1 VSRVPAAVS
10 EAERVVLRPRRL
22 IFWVYLGLVG
32 YSLATFGVL
41 MVRQAS
47 VVPDAVVI
55 AIVVQAVIGIVIYLL
70 IRWLDLFEKE
80 PRSLMAVA
88 FVWGAVVATATAL
101 QANTG
106 AIGLVTKL
114 GGTAVSERWAPAIAG
129 PLTEEA
135 LKLLG
140 VVAVILLAR
149 EQVQR
154 SLDGLV
160 YGALSGLGFELVE
173 NVLYAINLAVLD
185 PNSDKAAGIA
195 ISLARL
201 FLGFGLHPMCTGMA
215 GLGIA
220 YAFTRT
226 DRTRW
231 QRIGVAVL
239 LYLAGYAMHFLWN
252 SPLLTPAEPGVS
264 TLGSSALKYGVLL
277 VFFFLCYRYGA
288 RFDFSWF
295 AATMKDESPEILTA
309 AELQALRTRRSRR
322 KARRVAGLKFGT
334 PGRHLAHELQHA
346 QLAVALARECDAPP
360 EVLDTA
366 RQRVRAIRRKAAEWA
381 MPRRAAGRP

>member
-1 VSRVPAAVS
+1 MSRVPAAVS

-322 KARRVAGLKFGT
+322 KARRVA
-334 PGRHLAHELQHA
+334 
-346 QLAVALARECDAPP
+346 PP